1 MTRSDLI
8 AQILINNNVYPSA
21 EIAKQAILKTFKEE
35 YPYWSYSD
43 WDQTIPREL
52 LNPMMV
58 RTKGITNPSIKHL
71 IVDLDSLLSQSNGSH
86 DS

>member
-8 AQILINNNVYPSA
+8 AQILINNKIYPTT
-21 EIAKQAILKTFKEE
+21 EIAKEAILKTFKEE

-43 WDQTIPREL
+43 WDQPIPREL

-58 RTKGITNPSIKHL
+58 RTRNITNPSIKHL
-71 IVDLDSLLSQSNGSH
+71 IIDLDTILG
-86 DS
+86 

>member
-1 MTRSDLI
+1 MKRSDLI
-8 AQILINNNVYPSA
+8 ARILIDNNIYPNV
-21 EIAKQAILKTFKEE
+21 EIAKDAILKTFKEE

-43 WDQTIPREL
+43 WDQPIPREL

-71 IVDLDSLLSQSNGSH
+71 IIDLDSILGES
-86 DS
+86 